1 MLILST
7 IFRNLNAILILSS
20 LLSVQSPLTQNAYRN
35 SDADNLRKPLESNH
49 GDPLTLF
56 NFYKEWL
63 LKKQS
68 STISKEHSRGSPE
81 NSKIWARKRCLEEQ
95 RLIIYM
101 LC

>member
-7 IFRNLNAILILSS
+7 IFNNINAILVISS

-35 SDADNLRKPLESNH
+35 IEAGDLRKPLESNH

-63 LKKQS
+63 SIKES
-68 STISKEHSRGSPE
+68 STASMNSRDTTES
-81 NSKIWARKRCLEEQ
+81 SKIWARKRCLEEQ
-95 RLIIYM
+95 RYL
-101 LC
+101 